1 MAIEVDSVR
10 SVCGRCG
17 VDYSRQKGYFPVSYA
32 ALHKGIKHTHI
43 CRDCIDALYEDYFA
57 KCNDAKIAVRQM
69 CRKLDLYWNETIF
82 NQVAKKATVRS
93 MMTEYIRKTATN
105 KYAGKSYD
113 DTLLEEGTLWNFN
126 NSQSDITDIT
136 NATNIVDE
144 VEEVPAMSLE
154 DYGITEEVA
163 AFWGPGYTP
172 EMLVDLEQRRQ
183 YWMSRLPKE
192 IDVDIGTE
200 AIIRQLCSLEL
211 DINRD
216 RAAGRSVDK
225 NVNTLNTLL
234 GSACLKPTQKKDDAD
249 ASFNNTPMGVWIDR
263 FEYKRPIPDDE
274 LDNDNKNYLI
284 KYILAW
290 FGGHLSKM
298 FGVKNANTKLYDE
311 EISKYRVE
319 RPEFDDDSDE
329 DMMYDI
335 LSDDNVNIGDS
346 LYQTGGDNI
355 NDESREN
362 T

>member
-1 MAIEVDSVR
+1 MAIELNSAR

-32 ALHKGIKHTHI
+32 ALHKGTKHTHI
-43 CRDCIDALYEDYFA
+43 CRDCVDALYEDYFA

-82 NQVAKKATVRS
+82 NQVAKKATIRS
-93 MMTEYIRKTATN
+93 MMTEYIQKTATN

-113 DTLLEEGTLWNFN
+113 DTLLEEGTLWNFS
-126 NSQSDITDIT
+126 NSQNDIIADTSP
-136 NATNIVDE
+136 VDE
-144 VEEVPAMSLE
+144 TEDKATMTLE
-154 DYGITEEVA
+154 DYGISEEVA

-172 EMLVDLEQRRQ
+172 EMLVNLEQRRQ
-183 YWMSRLPKE
+183 YWMSRLPKDIE
-192 IDVDIGTE
+192 VDIGTE

-234 GSACLKPTQKKDDAD
+234 GSACLKPTQKKDDTD
-249 ASFNNTPMGVWIDR
+249 ASLYGTPMGVWIDK
-263 FEYKRPIPDDE
+263 FEYKRPIPEESDKD
-274 LDNDNKNYLI
+274 KNYLI

-311 EISKYRVE
+311 EITKYRVE
-319 RPEFDDDSDE
+319 RPEFDDDSDDE
-329 DMMYDI
+329 MMYDI
-335 LSDDNVNIGDS
+335 LSDNNSIDS
-346 LYQTGGDNI
+346 SSEAGGDNS
-355 NDESREN
+355 DENREN
-362 T
+362 S